1 MAQAPQ
7 RVNLSPQQQA
17 DLASLMY
24 ELSQGD
30 TRKDLAKLVKK
41 KFPERAAKS
50 FRDVEHE
57 EQLDARFAEIEDKV
71 DLKGAKAAKAKQ
83 DEQRTKLAERYSED
97 HMKGIDAVAAELGIC
112 DLDSAAIIYSHRN
125 PETDPTLQPPS
136 PADRP
141 GATWE
146 FPTVKAK
153 DGKEMAFKDF
163 AADPRTHSL
172 NAAYNIITEFKN
184 NKLSPAFR
192 R

>member
-30 TRKDLAKLVKK
+30 TRKDLARLVKK

-97 HMKGIDAVAAELGIC
+97 HMKGIDAIAAELGIS

-153 DGKEMAFKDF
+153 DGKDMSFKDF